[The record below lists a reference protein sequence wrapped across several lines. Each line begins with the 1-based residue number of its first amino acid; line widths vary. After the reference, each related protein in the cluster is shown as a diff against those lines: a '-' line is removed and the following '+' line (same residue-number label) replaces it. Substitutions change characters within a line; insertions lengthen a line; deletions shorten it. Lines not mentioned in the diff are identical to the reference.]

1 MERDQIEIN
10 SLVDE
15 LRSCGGVVCRM
26 SLRKRSEGWVITNLL
41 ADINLPNQEN
51 PSWTSYEY
59 SDVAFLHGI
68 VSVDEFISW
77 LTNQEGKLHD
87 IAFQL
92 PKPEQKVERQ
102 RYSTGL
108 GIHNFYHLPCPF
120 TLYSVRSADRDDDP
134 RSNPLTPLVR
144 NGLPSFPNYETAV
157 YRFLFDRAFQSGHS
171 IPQNLVV
178 IRWAHVDAW
187 IDEVESESDAIEVIL
202 KGDQCMGSQLTIGG
216 PEGILVNEAISKEGR
231 HRFEIKNANSNHLWL
246 VLSREDL
253 WLDWR
258 DISGTSLS
266 SSWDI
271 SGVQPG
277 NLSVHIEQLLLQGE
291 NERLEY
297 KVRIP
302 DKEDKFLKTVAAF
315 ANGSGGIILVGVADD
330 GKVEGVKEDL
340 ARYMD
345 SIVDSIRNRVSPEP
359 TFQLGK
365 CEVEHRQIIGVF
377 IQEGKDS
384 PYALNTK
391 PPSVYV
397 RRHGTTFGATLS
409 EIHALVAKNQSSAS
423 LTYGL
428 REF

>member
-10 SLVDE
+10 SLVDK
-15 LRSCGGVVCRM
+15 LRGCDVVVCRIL
-26 SLRKRSEGWVITNLL
+26 LRKRSAGWFVTNLL
-41 ADINLPNQEN
+41 ADINQPNQEN
-51 PSWTSYEY
+51 PRWTSYEY

-68 VSVDEFISW
+68 VTVDKFISW
-77 LTNQEGKLHD
+77 LTKLEGKLHD

-92 PKPEQKVERQ
+92 PKPLQSVERQ

-108 GIHNFYHLPCPF
+108 GTHNFYNLPYPF
-120 TLYSVRSADRDDDP
+120 TLYSVRSADRDDDHP
-134 RSNPLTPLVR
+134 SSPSTPLVR

-157 YRFLFDRAFQSGHS
+157 YWFLYDRAFPSGHS

-178 IRWAHVDAW
+178 IRWAHADAW
-187 IDEVESESDAIEVIL
+187 IDKVKSESDAVEVIL

-216 PEGILVNEAISKEGR
+216 PAGILVNEAISNEGK

-258 DISGTSLS
+258 DVSGTSFS

-340 ARYMD
+340 AKYMD

-359 TFQLGK
+359 TVQLGK

-397 RRHGTTFGATLS
+397 RRHGTTFGATVS
-409 EIHALVAKNQSSAS
+409 EIRALGAKNQPSAS